1 MPSSH
6 IGGLVG
12 KTSSRT
18 RHRYGPNG
26 IGMRRG
32 AQYKVL
38 STIFNILRQVS
49 LIQCTCVGHHI
60 STEHFTHER
69 RLRPRDRPRS
79 SQRPRHYRC
88 CTCTCAARHAR
99 KDRAAKHPERM
110 RQSRTRAAARQTDH
124 ALRARLAV
132 TANIA
137 KSPLSLVDA
146 KPIVAR
152 DHGSSHTDDC
162 KRAEELAT
170 LLLATKLLQPPSA
183 GKAAKPCGGA
193 RLSGCQLQQ
202 QSQGAFEINEMR
214 TRGAPKMCGHRQ
226 T

>member
-1 MPSSH
+1 M
-6 IGGLVG
+6 
-12 KTSSRT
+12 
-18 RHRYGPNG
+18 
-26 IGMRRG
+26 
-32 AQYKVL
+32 
-38 STIFNILRQVS
+38 
-49 LIQCTCVGHHI
+49 
-60 STEHFTHER
+60 
-69 RLRPRDRPRS
+69 
-79 SQRPRHYRC
+79 
-88 CTCTCAARHAR
+88 
-99 KDRAAKHPERM
+99 
-110 RQSRTRAAARQTDH
+110 
-124 ALRARLAV
+124 

-214 TRGAPKMCGHRQ
+214 TRGAPKVCGGRQ